1 MTAARQIGIA
11 CALLSAL
18 GGFVA
23 QAAVKEPL
31 VLQPA
36 SQWVLDYADDSCR
49 MVRTFGEGEEKT
61 IFILE
66 RYEPGDRFSLIVG
79 GDPLKAQLYTD
90 TAFRFGPDGY
100 EEEGAFR
107 TGEMGEYSP
116 IVLGSG
122 LFLAAPPDLGERG
135 GAEARDA
142 DAGASDAGTTSVFD
156 QAIAFEQEAIAWL
169 EIQRGK
175 RRPVRLALGSMG
187 PPMAAMR
194 KCTEE
199 LLTHWGIDLESHRAL
214 TRKALP
220 KGNPGHWVVSRDYPG
235 DLASKGVEGLVHFR
249 LSVSAE
255 GVPTDCHIQRSIRS
269 RDFDEA
275 VCNALMRRARFEP
288 ALDSQGRP
296 VASYWRSTVNFL
308 VP

>member
-1 MTAARQIGIA
+1 MA
-11 CALLSAL
+11 
-18 GGFVA
+18 
-23 QAAVKEPL
+23 
-31 VLQPA
+31 
-36 SQWVLDYADDSCR
+36 
-49 MVRTFGEGEEKT
+49 RTFGEGEEKT

-142 DAGASDAGTTSVFD
+142 DAGTISVFD
-156 QAIAFEQEAIAWL
+156 QAIAFEQEAAI
-169 EIQRGK
+169 
-175 RRPVRLALGSMG
+175 
-187 PPMAAMR
+187 
-194 KCTEE
+194 T
-199 LLTHWGIDLESHRAL
+199 
-214 TRKALP
+214 
-220 KGNPGHWVVSRDYPG
+220 
-235 DLASKGVEGLVHFR
+235 
-249 LSVSAE
+249 
-255 GVPTDCHIQRSIRS
+255 
-269 RDFDEA
+269 
-275 VCNALMRRARFEP
+275 
-288 ALDSQGRP
+288 
-296 VASYWRSTVNFL
+296 YWRSTVNFL